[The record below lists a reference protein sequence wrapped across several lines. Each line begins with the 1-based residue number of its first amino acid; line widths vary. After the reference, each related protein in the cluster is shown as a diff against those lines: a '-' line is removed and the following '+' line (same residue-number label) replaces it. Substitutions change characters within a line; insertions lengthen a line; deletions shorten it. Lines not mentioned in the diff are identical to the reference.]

1 MGNGSRGSTW
11 WRYAT
16 VAVAYGLGASLFRWV
31 LIPHWL
37 IVAGLNL
44 SALILV
50 PYRYW
55 PSLFVGESLAL
66 LETSVAC
73 EGQFGL
79 TWAALNLIPSLV
91 FIAPFA
97 HVARERWHVFQDNV
111 LNMGAL
117 LACALL
123 VSAAV
128 TLNSALMLAIT
139 PLPHGY
145 ILHWDEVLGRWMLGN
160 YMGILTITPTVLLFR
175 QAMAQRRWQAW
186 MIELLDSKLTWE
198 TGGLVVPVLGLLV
211 WIGLSASPHAN
222 TRQIAQIAMF
232 LPVVWMALRHGWQ
245 GASLAGTAAS
255 FAIIALMPEKHDHNT
270 MQAEVLC
277 AFVISTMLLVGGRI
291 TLMNRRADQE
301 RADVRAALALAQ
313 RNAYVGEL
321 HLRLTATA
329 LEQIQAG
336 VQAGF
341 SMMMGRLRHLQPAVD
356 DSGYRRHVLGVQAQ
370 IEGLSEGLYP
380 SAWRESGLPAA
391 LERSAV
397 AQALREGGITYRCD
411 LRGSVSA
418 LPQSL
423 RVAIYR
429 SVNEAIVDLCAN
441 QDVSDILVQLRTR
454 LRGGRCSAVVT
465 VSGGMHPV
473 RIKHVDWAF
482 VRSRLARTT
491 SGLGWRGG
499 AIQDRA
505 ATFEGRA
512 RDRVTSRGRRI
523 SMSFLAPQE
532 PGDL

>member
-1 MGNGSRGSTW
+1 MGNGSRGNTW
-11 WRYAT
+11 WRYAAA
-16 VAVAYGLGASLFRWV
+16 AVVYGLGASLFRWM

-44 SALILV
+44 SALILA

-66 LETSVAC
+66 LDTSVAC
-73 EGQFGL
+73 ETQFGL
-79 TWAALNLIPSLV
+79 TWAILNLIPSLAFV
-91 FIAPFA
+91 APFA
-97 HVARERWHVFQDNV
+97 YVARERWHVFRHNV

-117 LACALL
+117 LGCALL

-128 TLNSALMLAIT
+128 TLNSALMLSIT

-145 ILHWDEVLGRWMLGN
+145 VVHWGEVLGRWMLGN
-160 YMGILTITPTVLLFR
+160 YMGILTITPTVLAVR
-175 QAMAQRRWQAW
+175 QAMAKHRQSW
-186 MIELLDSKLTWE
+186 MGALLDSTLGWE
-198 TGGLVVPVLGLLV
+198 TGGLVVPILGLLV

-255 FAIIALMPEKHDHNT
+255 FAIIALMPEKHDPGT

-291 TLMNRRADQE
+291 SAMNRRADQG

-321 HLRLTATA
+321 HLRVTATA
-329 LEQIQAG
+329 LEQIQSS

-341 SMMMGRLRHLQPAVD
+341 AMMMGRLRHLQPAID
-356 DSGYRRHVLGVQAQ
+356 DAGYQRHALGVQEQ
-370 IEGLSEGLYP
+370 LVGLSEGLYP
-380 SAWRESGLPAA
+380 SAWRDSGLPAA
-391 LERSAV
+391 LERGAV
-397 AQALREGGITYRCD
+397 AEILREGGMIYRCD
-411 LRGSVSA
+411 LRGQVSA

-429 SVNEAIVDLCAN
+429 SVNEAIVDLCAS

-454 LRGGRCSAVVT
+454 PHRGRRWAVVC
-465 VSGGMHPV
+465 VSSRTHPV
-473 RIKHVDWAF
+473 RVRHVDWAYI
-482 VRSRLARTT
+482 RPKLARTT

-512 RDRVTSRGRRI
+512 RERVTSQGRRI
-523 SMSFLAPQE
+523 SMSFLEPQS
-532 PGDL
+532 PGGL